1 MNIIAPV
8 TLAAASLVLG
18 TRSTSEGSCLL
29 FFIHQGR
36 ADSAILQVEKRFKGK
51 ELEERDGMGEVPK
64 RTWGRLDHAAK
75 GAKSTGYRGD
85 ASSIL
90 VAGVPC
96 SSCTAVCRREA
107 LALRHIAQR
116 GPRGPIAVSSIVP
129 MVKGGPSFWRSL
141 NVLGHC
147 ACHCSCF
154 RGRLKPGDVARRR
167 KERVLEP
174 GAAVVLHQERRFQ
187 AEPWF

>member
-51 ELEERDGMGEVPK
+51 ELEESDRMGEVPK

-85 ASSIL
+85 TSSPL
-90 VAGVPC
+90 LVCPVLLAQLRVAGKRWHRGVSPSEDREVP
-96 SSCTAVCRREA
+96 
-107 LALRHIAQR
+107 
-116 GPRGPIAVSSIVP
+116 
-129 MVKGGPSFWRSL
+129 
-141 NVLGHC
+141 
-147 ACHCSCF
+147 
-154 RGRLKPGDVARRR
+154 
-167 KERVLEP
+167 
-174 GAAVVLHQERRFQ
+174 
-187 AEPWF
+187 